1 MDALLGRPMDAVV
14 LSEKVLKVKQKVLLC
29 QGLTITYL
37 ETSVKTE
44 FIYSNSDKEDVFSLY
59 NGECV

>member
-1 MDALLGRPMDAVV
+1 MDAVV
-14 LSEKVLKVKQKVLLC
+14 LSEKVLKVKEKVLLC

>member
-44 FIYSNSDKEDVFSLY
+44 FIYWNSDKEDVFSLY